1 MMELSD
7 HAQEQMERK
16 GISKQEVE
24 ECIHHG
30 RLVSK
35 QVVKGE
41 MRYARTIPFKDKT
54 VTVVYTLR
62 GDRVR
67 VVTCYPIKRKRWKL

>member
-1 MMELSD
+1 MIELSG

-16 GISKQEVE
+16 GISQREVE
-24 ECIHHG
+24 ECVKLG

-35 QVVKGE
+35 QVIEGE
-41 MRYARTIPFKDKT
+41 MRYARTMPLKDKT

-67 VVTCYPIKRKRWKL
+67 VITCYPIKRKRWKI